1 MDIFTEK
8 EYGKWTE
15 VKNVSPTVAA
25 DDWHATLASPVIQRE
40 DEQTARLVMNP
51 DRRLAIRAAE
61 SHLGADHHSLLK
73 LPFAAS

>member
-1 MDIFTEK
+1 MAT
-8 EYGKWTE
+8 
-15 VKNVSPTVAA
+15 
-25 DDWHATLASPVIQRE
+25 DDWHAALANPVSIQRE

>member
-1 MDIFTEK
+1 MDFFTK
-8 EYGKWTE
+8 KDTGRWTGE
-15 VKNVSPTVAA
+15 NVSPAVAT
-25 DDWHATLASPVIQRE
+25 DWHAALANPVSIQRE